1 MIWIRN
7 RRFMAVALWGL
18 LGVLAACRPLP
29 SEPVR
34 QVEVAA
40 AEPTATAIKEAE
52 FVPTLT
58 DMRDMAALQADFNAY
73 PDTPRLIL
81 LLSPT

>member
-1 MIWIRN
+1 M
-7 RRFMAVALWGL
+7 VALWGL
-18 LGVLAACRPLP
+18 LVLSACQLLP

-34 QVEVAA
+34 QGEVVA
-40 AEPTATAIKEAE
+40 AEPTATPTVEAE
-52 FVPTLT
+52 FVPNLT

-73 PDTPRLIL
+73 PDMPRLIL